1 MGDFEAEMARF
12 EAELA
17 GGQAP
22 PGPQQMNGGP
32 QRGSLPP
39 PPMMSHSMPPGIP
52 PPPPM
57 MAQQPPPMHS
67 QPGHSSAPQWPGGSM
82 PMASAPQQQQQ
93 QQQYPAYSP
102 PPQQAFQQ
110 PPPAS
115 QQPSYAPPAYPTPPQ
130 QQQQQYAPPAA
141 AAYQQ
146 PQQALYGQPAGVPAQ
161 APAHQELNPH
171 SLYVQQLFSEQTGRG
186 AGKSAPG
193 HMGKEQ
199 PSQEKLAD
207 IKAAFEK
214 EKKGKIKQKAVPR
227 LAGGE
232 KWWDSS
238 LLEWPENDFRIFV
251 GDLGNETNDDVL
263 AKAFHKYTACQKAKV
278 VRDKRT
284 NKTKGYGFV
293 SFNDPIEG
301 AKALREMNGKYIGN
315 RPCKL
320 RRSNWEERIN
330 EEALAKK
337 RKGPATQG
345 QKPKRPSILHK

>member
-115 QQPSYAPPAYPTPPQ
+115 QQPSYAPPAYPTPP